1 MRWLARFSRL
11 FRRPVLT
18 RQRVW
23 LAFVVAVVADGL
35 QLLLGPLGW
44 LVLDE
49 VIDLL
54 ATWFSPLAFAH
65 VHARNPSRSRYAA
78 DLDRMCGGGRS
89 LAQAPAGHHGR
100 ASSSASTI
108 LIADAYQM
116 HTIPRGNW
124 LLPLTGREF
133 AARECQRP
141 CAATPRPSPRAH
153 GVARRIATCA
163 DTGRPPQDRIE

>member
-49 VIDLL
+49 VLELL
-54 ATWFSPLAFAH
+54 ATRFSPLASAH
-65 VHARNPSRSRYAA
+65 IHARNPSRSRYAA

-89 LAQAPAGHHGR
+89 LAQTPAGHCGR
-100 ASSSASTI
+100 ASSSASTL
-108 LIADAYQM
+108 LIAEAYQM
-116 HTIPRGNW
+116 HTIPRDSW
-124 LLPLTGREF
+124 PLPLTGHEF
-133 AARECQRP
+133 SAGECQRL
-141 CAATPRPSPRAH
+141 CAPPPRPRPVPTASRGASRLALALDTH
-153 GVARRIATCA
+153 RRI
-163 DTGRPPQDRIE
+163 R